1 VLTLFQG
8 GPITYLAS
16 SFNQVRT
23 AIADFSVYSQDP
35 KAVVIPIYA
44 SQAGSQIMTQLT
56 FYDGPTP
63 PPDTFDN
70 FTNIPSNSSDLKTRS
85 YVDMILSANTNST
98 AGLR

>member
-1 VLTLFQG
+1 LILFQG
-8 GPITYLAS
+8 GGITYLAS

-35 KAVVIPIYA
+35 KAVMIPMYT
-44 SQAGSQIMTQLT
+44 SQAGSQTIAQLI

-63 PPDTFDN
+63 PTGTFDN
-70 FTNIPSNSSDLKTRS
+70 FTNIPSNSSDLKTHS
-85 YVDMILSANTNST
+85 YVDMILSADTNST